1 MIRESSA
8 SALASNAHPFQ
19 TRTSLGPQRQATQI
33 GERHIRR
40 TTNEAAQSASC
51 CQVKGSGVSS
61 FLLCC
66 LELSSSFDPRQVDGT
81 KWADLVSKGI
91 RIKVPQAKGS
101 SWKMVIT
108 RQGCS
113 GLMLAHQVA
122 APSWCDTLNAK
133 NAEALLRNDAALEEA
148 RKISLAEL
156 APQFF
161 REALGVSGAGMIPA
175 CRGGLGPRADLEW
188 LLALP

>member
-101 SWKMVIT
+101 SWKMA
-108 RQGCS
+108 G
-113 GLMLAHQVA
+113 
-122 APSWCDTLNAK
+122 
-133 NAEALLRNDAALEEA
+133 LLRPDACSLGGRTVVVRHLERQECRSPA
-148 RKISLAEL
+148 AE
-156 APQFF
+156 
-161 REALGVSGAGMIPA
+161 
-175 CRGGLGPRADLEW
+175 
-188 LLALP
+188 